1 MSEKSREVKR
11 SAVTTN
17 RRDDRPGIQGATIRS
32 ACLLFMAL
40 FALTWSPG
48 AFAAEPG
55 SPASSRDREGQTA
68 GKNAGGE
75 FKKYRAV
82 FSELVCGDVKALA
95 VRIRSEEDSF
105 PLLEAVD
112 QRIYFI
118 NKTGRIKLVKD
129 SWDYDLKRNRINSSG
144 YIYPAVSWD
153 CTRDKRGKPYIIIF
167 SWSGGNYRGAECTE
181 IYDLDGRLVASNYS
195 EKIKNFRRNH
205 DLFDKKIEKLGIRYD
220 WRSAKKIR
228 FEEQDGR

>member
-1 MSEKSREVKR
+1 MNEKSREVKR
-11 SAVTTN
+11 SAATMS
-17 RRDDRPGIQGATIRS
+17 RKDDRPGIRCATIRS

-40 FALTWSPG
+40 FVLAWSPG

-55 SPASSRDREGQTA
+55 SPALSQDKEGQAA
-68 GKNAGGE
+68 GENAGGE

-105 PLLEAVD
+105 PLIEAVD

-129 SWDYDLKRNRINSSG
+129 SWDNKLNRNRINSSG

-167 SWSGGNYRGAECTE
+167 SWSGGNYRGAEWTE

-195 EKIKNFRRNH
+195 EKIKNFRRIN

-228 FEEQDGR
+228 FKEQDGR

>member
-1 MSEKSREVKR
+1 MNGKSREVKR
-11 SAVTTN
+11 NAEMMS
-17 RRDDRPGIQGATIRS
+17 RRNDKPGIRSTMVRS

-40 FALTWSPG
+40 FIVAWGAG
-48 AFAAEPG
+48 AFSAEPG
-55 SPASSRDREGQTA
+55 SPGSSKDKEGQTA
-68 GKNAGGE
+68 GKSDSRE

-82 FSELVCGDVKALA
+82 FSELTCGDAKALA
-95 VRIRSEEDSF
+95 VRIRPEQDSF
-105 PLLEAVD
+105 PLLQAID

-129 SWDYDLKRNRINSSG
+129 SWDYELKRNRINSSG

-167 SWSGGNYRGAECTE
+167 SWSGGNYPGAEWTE

-195 EKIKNFRRNH
+195 EKIKNFRRNN
-205 DLFDKKIEKLGIRYD
+205 DLFDKKIEKLGIHYD
-220 WRSAKKIR
+220 WRSSKEIG